1 MEKLTFPSKALA
13 ARILTEVGFEE
24 RLMGY
29 RLGERTGPMSIPL
42 YCFEEVVGLLNEPH
56 PRIDFNR
63 LEEWVRG
70 TMSDVELAGKIRD
83 LLEEDMSDQD
93 RSLRIRDLMALRLH
107 QCMKSS
113 LQEV

>member
-1 MEKLTFPSKALA
+1 MEKLTFPSKRLA
-13 ARILTEVGFEE
+13 ARILSEVGFED

-42 YCFEEVVGLLNEPH
+42 YSFEEVVGLLNEPH

-63 LEEWVRG
+63 LEEWVRDSMG
-70 TMSDVELAGKIRD
+70 DVELAGKIRD
-83 LLEEDMSDQD
+83 LLREDISDQD

-107 QCMKSS
+107 QCLESISQK
-113 LQEV
+113 V